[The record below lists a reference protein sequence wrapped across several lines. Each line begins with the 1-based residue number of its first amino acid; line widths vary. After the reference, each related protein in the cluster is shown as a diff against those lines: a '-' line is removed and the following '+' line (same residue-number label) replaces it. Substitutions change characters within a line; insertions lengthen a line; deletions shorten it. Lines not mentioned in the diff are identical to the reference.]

1 MNIELIGSKCY
12 INSGIRLKP
21 LSYPPDCDLLLDF
34 LDLNSF
40 IKYEPVLK
48 FGARLVFFQNLLPFS
63 FLVGRLNIFA
73 IFLSRWTSGI
83 FSILRFQFLTFLQMK
98 RKNDLMTLFK
108 NKTFVSKI
116 IYKLFLSLTDKFEK
130 LLSHDVYQYNSPLSK
145 FQELERWHK
154 KSISF

>member
-21 LSYPPDCDLLLDF
+21 LSYTPDCDLLLDF

-83 FSILRFQFLTFLQMK
+83 SSILRFKFLTFLQMK
-98 RKNDLMTLFK
+98 RKNDLMILFK